1 MPMPEN
7 KAEKKPSPVERITR
21 WVADAIRFVTYDIWR
36 ITDRDVSGPRRAYI
50 YLAKTLILAVRGF
63 RREDLQTRASALT
76 YSTLLSVVP
85 MLAVVVGIASGFG
98 VRDTIQSSLYD
109 YFPAQAHQIS
119 RAIEFAQNYLS
130 MTRGGLFLGIGLV
143 LLLYTVFSLISTVE
157 HTFND
162 IWHIKQDRP
171 WHRKVTA
178 YSAMIIILPVLMTI
192 SSGLSLFLST
202 LRRAI
207 LSPYIFLTPI
217 ADTTL
222 SLLPYTIIILFFTLL
237 YLLAPNTRVRFLNA
251 LAAGTLVGCVFQAFQ
266 YLYING
272 QIWVSKYNAIYGS
285 FAALPLLMLWL
296 QLSWLICLF
305 GAELVY
311 ASQNVRQFNFDRDVR
326 TVSRRYRD
334 FLALLIT
341 SLVVKRFEHCE
352 KPYTADEL
360 SDMCHIPPGLTAQ
373 TLALLTKLGILTA
386 VRGDGAEV
394 HTVRYQPA
402 FAVDHISVGLVLRRI
417 DEHGSENFP
426 IDIADTFRSQW
437 EALIRTRRAFLEPNE
452 EVLLKDL

>member
-1 MPMPEN
+1 MSE
-7 KAEKKPSPVERITR
+7 KKKPSLIERITE
-21 WVADAIRFVTYDIWR
+21 WVATAIRFITYDIWR
-36 ITDRDVSGPRRAYI
+36 ITDDDVTGLRRIYI
-50 YLAKTLILAVRGF
+50 YLAKTLILAIRGF
-63 RREDLQTRASALT
+63 SRQDLQTRASALT

-85 MLAVVVGIASGFG
+85 MLSVVVGIATGFG
-98 VRDTIQSSLYD
+98 VQDTIQRSLYD
-109 YFPAQAHQIS
+109 YFPAQAHQIA
-119 RAIEFAQNYLS
+119 RAIDFAQNYLS
-130 MTRGGLFLGIGLV
+130 MTRGGVFLGIGLI

-157 HTFND
+157 HTFNE
-162 IWHIKQDRP
+162 IFCVEKDRT
-171 WHRKVTA
+171 WQRKVTA
-178 YSAMIIILPVLMTI
+178 YSAMIIILPVLMTV
-192 SSGLSLFLST
+192 SSGLSIFLST
-202 LRRAI
+202 LRRT
-207 LSPYIFLTPI
+207 LFSYIFLTPI

-222 SLLPYTIIILFFTLL
+222 RLLPYSIIILFFTLL

-251 LAAGTLVGCVFQAFQ
+251 LVAGTLVGCAFQVFQ

-311 ASQNVRQFNFDRDVR
+311 ASQSVRRFSFDRDVQ

-341 SLVVKRFEHCE
+341 SLVAKRFELGE

-360 SDMCHIPPGLTAQ
+360 SQVGHIPPALTEQ
-373 TLALLTKLGILTA
+373 TVALLTELKVFSVVHFEDDASGIT
-386 VRGDGAEV
+386 
-394 HTVRYQPA
+394 RYQPA
-402 FAVDHISVGLVLRRI
+402 FAIARLSVGLVLQRI

-426 IDIADTFRSQW
+426 IDTAGTYRNQW
-437 EALIRTRRAFLEPNE
+437 EALLRTRRDLLAAGEG
-452 EVLLKDL
+452 VLLKDL

>member
-1 MPMPEN
+1 MPEE
-7 KAEKKPSPVERITR
+7 KAEKEKKPSLVERITE
-21 WVADAIRFVTYDIWR
+21 WIMTAIHFVTYDIWR
-36 ITDRDVSGPRRAYI
+36 ITDSDVKGPRRVYI
-50 YLAKTLILAVRGF
+50 YLAKTLILAIRGF
-63 RREDLQTRASALT
+63 QRNDLQTRASALT

-85 MLAVVVGIASGFG
+85 MLAVIVGIASGFG
-98 VRDTIQSSLYD
+98 VRDTLQSSLYD
-109 YFPAQAHQIS
+109 YFPAQAHQLS
-119 RAIEFAQNYLS
+119 RAFDFAENYLS
-130 MTRGGLFLGIGLV
+130 MTRGGVFLGIGLV

-157 HTFND
+157 HTFNN
-162 IWHIKQDRP
+162 IWHVEKDRT
-171 WHRKVTA
+171 WQRKVTA
-178 YSAMIIILPVLMTI
+178 YSAMIIILPVLMTV

-202 LRRAI
+202 LRRAL

-251 LAAGTLVGCVFQAFQ
+251 LVAGALVGCVFQVFQ

-296 QLSWLICLF
+296 QLSWVICLF

-311 ASQNVRQFNFDRDVR
+311 ASQNVRQFSFDPNVR
-326 TVSRRYRD
+326 RVSRRYRD
-334 FLALLIT
+334 FLALLIA
-341 SLVVKRFEHCE
+341 SLIVKRFARCE

-360 SDMCHIPPGLTAQ
+360 SDTCRIPPGLTVQ
-373 TLALLTKLGILTA
+373 TLALLTELDILTA
-386 VRGDGAEV
+386 VRGDEAYV
-394 HTVRYQPA
+394 VRYQPA
-402 FAVDHISVGLVLRRI
+402 FAIDRISVGLVLRRI
-417 DEHGSENFP
+417 DEHGSEDFP
-426 IDIADTFRSQW
+426 VDTAGAFRSQW
-437 EALIRTRRAFLEPNE
+437 EALLRTRRDLLAASD